1 MLGVPI
7 QSSRSRFIVYVDES
21 GDHSLKTIDEAYPVF
36 VLAFCVFYQEN
47 YISNVV
53 SAVERLKFEKFG
65 HDIVVLHE
73 NEIRKEKGLFKFRDR
88 AQKEQFIE
96 SLTAIIQDSKFI
108 LIACIIDKRTLE
120 TGSDVPDN
128 PYHIALRSCLDGLNT
143 LMAEKGQ
150 QDLETHVVFECRGPK
165 EDAELELEFRRYCD
179 GANGL
184 ESRLPYRI
192 VFADK
197 RVNSTGLQLADL
209 VARPIGINY
218 LRPRQPNRAFD
229 VLRQKFLCRGG
240 RKNVGKDYEG
250 LGLQIF
256 PAPQSEKPR

>member
-1 MLGVPI
+1 MSGALDK
-7 QSSRSRFIVYVDES
+7 SRRSKFIVYVDES
-21 GDHSLKTIDEAYPVF
+21 GDHSLKTIDEDYPVF

-47 YISNVV
+47 YVNNVV

-73 NEIRKEKGLFKFRDR
+73 NEIRKEKGPFKFRDR
-88 AQKEQFIE
+88 RQKEQFIE
-96 SLTAIIQDSKFI
+96 NLTAIIKDSKFI
-108 LIACIIDKRTLE
+108 LIACVIDKRALGGRTE
-120 TGSDVPDN
+120 VPDN
-128 PYHIALRSCLDGLNT
+128 PYHIALRSCLDGLNA

-150 QDLETHVVFECRGPK
+150 QDLETHIVFECRGPK
-165 EDAELELEFRRYCD
+165 EDNELELEFRRYCD

-209 VARPIGINY
+209 VARPIGISY
-218 LRPRQPNRAFD
+218 LRPNQANRAFD

-240 RKNVGKDYEG
+240 RSNVGRDYEG

-256 PAPQSEKPR
+256 PMA